1 REAMARAASASIED
15 IPVWRVRTSL
25 QRAVQLLKRH
35 RDLRFAADADDRP
48 TSIIITTLAARA
60 YRGQPQTYEAL
71 LDLVRAMP
79 GYIERRDGTWWVA
92 NPVHP
97 GENFADKWNEKAG
110 RKTAFDNWLKAA
122 EADLLAMRERDGAA

>member
-1 REAMARAASASIED
+1 MREAMARAASASVED
-15 IPVWRVRTSL
+15 IPVWRVRTPL

-35 RDLRFAADADDRP
+35 RDLRFSPYADDRP

-71 LDLVRAMP
+71 LDLVRTMP
-79 GYIERRDGTWWVA
+79 AHIENRDGTWWVA

-97 GENFADKWNEKAG
+97 AENFADKWNEKAG
-110 RKTAFDNWLKAA
+110 RKVAFDNWL
-122 EADLLAMRERDGAA
+122 